1 MNFPLE
7 TKRLYIRPFRLGD
20 AEELHKIF
28 GDPEVMERIPGG
40 PSPTLQVTRQKL
52 AKIIKHQEEHGFSL
66 WALIEKENET
76 LIGDCGLILV
86 EGRGPEIELSYD
98 IARAFWGK
106 GYATEAARACLRFGF
121 ENLKLSHIIA
131 ITDPDHFAS
140 RRVMEKI
147 GMTHDGIVHYYNRD
161 LVQYSASKKK
171 DQTR

>member
-7 TKRLYIRPFRLGD
+7 TKRLYIRPFRSED

-28 GDPEVMERIPGG
+28 GDPEVMKRIPDGA
-40 PSPTLQVTRQKL
+40 SPTLQVSQQKL

-66 WALIEKENET
+66 WALIEKENRT
-76 LIGDCGLILV
+76 LIGDCGFILV

-106 GYATEAARACLRFGF
+106 GYVTEAARACLRFGF
-121 ENLKLSHIIA
+121 ENLKLNRIIA

-147 GMTHDGIVHYYNRD
+147 GMTHDGIVYYYNRD